1 MSELQTTWPS
11 EEEILAQRKRGM
23 RPVVVWVPERDE
35 ARAAEVGRQTLELA
49 ASAQEPD
56 DTAFMDS
63 LAEWLDE

>member
-1 MSELQTTWPS
+1 MSELQATWPS

-23 RPVVVWVPERDE
+23 RPVVVWVPERAE
-35 ARAAEVGRQTLELA
+35 ARAAEVERQTLELT

-56 DTAFMDS
+56 DIEFMDS

>member
-23 RPVVVWVPERDE
+23 RPVVVWVPERHE
-35 ARAAEVGRQTLELA
+35 ARAAEVERQTLELA

-56 DTAFMDS
+56 DIAFMDS
-63 LAEWLDE
+63 LVEWLDE